1 MFFTTCKN
9 TLKNLT
15 RTTTFWLILSVMIIV
30 AAEHAMSA
38 CYSMYMPEYDEV
50 IMDTD
55 PRFVLEYQRYIIHI
69 TNSLANLLSYAIP
82 IFAVVTT
89 VIIAQRDFNDNFFEI
104 EKSLNVK
111 CLKYLL
117 GRIITVFIINCFLVT
132 VCSFFSMHLYV
143 FLRNGVEGLE
153 TWEYLCDSTIRLL
166 RANLFRSYPC
176 IAFYITLTYGVTTI
190 FKNSIVSALIGLG
203 YAISNI
209 IVSLY
214 ALTEESVYLNYLSPT
229 PLKVMQ
235 YLYYYDTEWFGQISI
250 IETSPLE
257 VSLCLSLILLLATVF
272 FLLSYLRIRKRTV

>member
-30 AAEHAMSA
+30 AVEHATGA
-38 CYSMYMPEYDEV
+38 CYGMYMPEYDEV

-104 EKSLNVK
+104 EKSMNVK
-111 CLKYLL
+111 YFKYLI
-117 GRIITVFIINCFLVT
+117 GRILTIFIVNCFFVT
-132 VCSFFSMHLYV
+132 ICSFFSLHLYV
-143 FLRNGVEGLE
+143 FLRNGVEGME
-153 TWEYLCDSTIRLL
+153 IWEYLCDSTIRLL

-176 IAFYITLTYGVTTI
+176 IALYVTLTYGVATI
-190 FKNSIVSALIGLG
+190 FKNSVLSAVVGLG
-203 YAISNI
+203 YMITNLIVRLYAITDE
-209 IVSLY
+209 SLY
-214 ALTEESVYLNYLSPT
+214 VNYFSPT
-229 PLKVMQ
+229 PLKVMH

-257 VSLCLSLILLLATVF
+257 VTMCLSLVLLLATVF
-272 FLLSYLRIRKRTV
+272 ALISYLCIRKRTV